1 MLRITIWYNSLKSNK
16 FVMGMMIKEAAKIMM
31 IALESIDKLSI
42 RQRQIVLVNF
52 LFDLKVR
59 INNRKGIRR
68 STK

>member
-1 MLRITIWYNSLKSNK
+1 
-16 FVMGMMIKEAAKIMM
+16 MGVMIKEAAKIMM

-42 RQRQIVLVNF
+42 RHRQKIVLVNF

-68 STK
+68 STN